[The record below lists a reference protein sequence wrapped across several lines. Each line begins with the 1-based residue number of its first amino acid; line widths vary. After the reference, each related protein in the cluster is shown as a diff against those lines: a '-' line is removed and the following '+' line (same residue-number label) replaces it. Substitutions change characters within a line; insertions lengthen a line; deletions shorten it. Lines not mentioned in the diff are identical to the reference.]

1 MLFKKTTLG
10 DFADVQGGYAY
21 KSKDLQ
27 PEGFCPVVKIK
38 NVRDGF
44 LSLNDLTY
52 VNEDLASQTTRF
64 LCETGDVLI
73 SMTGS
78 GPNAPDSM
86 VGRVARVKE
95 SDLPA
100 LINQRVGKLVIREK
114 SSISQNFLY
123 YCLSSK
129 SARNYLVSSSTGS
142 ANQANINADT
152 IKSLQIPKISY
163 KESVEI
169 GEFLSKFDD
178 KIELNQKMN
187 QTLEAIA
194 KAIFKSW
201 FVDFDPVRAK
211 AEGRPTGLTPEIN
224 DLFPDALV
232 DSEIGEIPE
241 GWETT
246 FLSNQLSFVL
256 GGDWGKADGSDAT
269 PHECRCVRGADIAN
283 LQQFVWSDMPTRY
296 LKESSFQKRS
306 LQDWDIVF
314 EISGG
319 SPTQSTGRSVLI
331 TKQLLNA
338 YEASVTTSNFCRLL
352 RFSDPQTALFHYQKF
367 RSSYDR
373 DEFFMYETGTTGI
386 KNFGFKYYSEDIPY
400 ALPPSALLDEFFEIA
415 QPMIEKAGI
424 NMRENMVLSE
434 LRDTLLPKL
443 ISGELRIPDA
453 EKFLEEAGI

>member
-1 MLFKKTTLG
+1 MTDCLTIEEACSEILDRRGLTPKKLG
-10 DFADVQGGYAY
+10 SDFTDSGYRVISAKLITEAGLELDRDNPRFVDQATY
-21 KSKDLQ
+21 KKWMSSPLL
-27 PEGFCPVVKIK
+27 E
-38 NVRDGF
+38 
-44 LSLNDLTY
+44 
-52 VNEDLASQTTRF
+52 
-64 LCETGDVLI
+64 GDVLLT
-73 SMTGS
+73 SE
-78 GPNAPDSM
+78 APT
-86 VGRVARVKE
+86 GRVAYIKE
-95 SDLPA
+95 KKEWCLG
-100 LINQRVGKLVIREK
+100 QRLFCLRPSEK
-114 SSISQNFLY
+114 VSGRYLY
-123 YCLSSK
+123 YALQSPTVFWELTSRGTGTTVVGIRQSSLREVTIPIPAK
-129 SARNYLVSSSTGS
+129 EE
-142 ANQANINADT
+142 QNAIAHILGT
-152 IKSLQIPKISY
+152 L
-163 KESVEI
+163 
-169 GEFLSKFDD
+169 DD

-187 QTLEAIA
+187 QTLEEIA

-211 AEGRPTGLTPEIN
+211 AEGRPTGLPPEIS
-224 DLFPDALV
+224 DLFPDELV
-232 DSEIGEIPE
+232 DSESGEIPK

-256 GGDWGKADGSDAT
+256 GGDWGKADESDAT

-338 YEASVTTSNFCRLL
+338 YEASVTASNFCRLL
-352 RFSDPQTALFHYQKF
+352 RFSDPQTALFHYHKF

-373 DEFFMYETGTTGI
+373 NEFFMYETGTTGI

-400 ALPPSALLDEFFEIA
+400 VLPSSALLDEFFEIA

-424 NMRENMVLSE
+424 NMRENIVLSE

-453 EKFLEEAGI
+453 EKFLEEVGI

>member
-1 MLFKKTTLG
+1 MSEFT
-10 DFADVQGGYAY
+10 FADVVTSFRGGSSFTKREYSSAGIPVIAKGDVKKFGRMSSEYSRYITEELKEEKNYPLTEEGDLIVTTRDLTTAANFLGLLSPVPPPYRFAVNQGANILRL
-21 KSKDLQ
+21 D
-27 PEGFCPVVKIK
+27 EGKVNPRYLVYWTHCPDYRSHIK
-38 NVRDGF
+38 NHAVGSTQIHIRKDDF
-44 LSLNDLTY
+44 LS
-52 VNEDLASQTTRF
+52 
-64 LCETGDVLI
+64 
-73 SMTGS
+73 
-78 GPNAPDSM
+78 API
-86 VGRVARVKE
+86 A
-95 SDLPA
+95 LPPLKKQKA
-100 LINQRVGKLVIREK
+100 IAHILGTL
-114 SSISQNFLY
+114 
-123 YCLSSK
+123 
-129 SARNYLVSSSTGS
+129 
-142 ANQANINADT
+142 
-152 IKSLQIPKISY
+152 
-163 KESVEI
+163 
-169 GEFLSKFDD
+169 DD
-178 KIELNQKMN
+178 KIELNQNMN
-187 QTLEAIA
+187 QTLEDIA

-201 FVDFDPVRAK
+201 FVDFDPVRGK
-211 AEGRPTGLTPEIN
+211 AEGRPTGLPPEIS
-224 DLFPDALV
+224 DLFPDELV
-232 DSEIGEIPE
+232 DSEIGEIPK

-296 LKESSFQKRS
+296 LKESSFKKRS

-352 RFSDPQTALFHYQKF
+352 RFSNPQTALFHYQKF

-400 ALPPSALLDEFFEIA
+400 ALPPSSLLVEFFEIA